1 MVTEEDRQY
10 MWEEYAPEP
19 RWRCNLGIRRRL
31 SPLVDNDEARVRL
44 LNAMLLS
51 LPGSP
56 VLYYGDEI
64 GMGDDPWL
72 PDRDGVRTP
81 MQWDDSETAGF
92 STALP
97 EDFHL
102 PLIHTFGHGP
112 EHVNVARQMDDPSS
126 LLVWTR
132 AMLGIRRRH
141 PVFGTGEF
149 TDLGAED
156 MAVMSFLRHDEDET
170 ILCLA
175 NLSDTDRT
183 VTLTLPQFAGV
194 TGASLIHGQDAQPVE
209 ADGTLTVPMPPY
221 GYRWLQMIGE
231 EKP

>member
-1 MVTEEDRQY
+1 MYLPNSLST
-10 MWEEYAPEP
+10 
-19 RWRCNLGIRRRL
+19 NLVLTGFQIRVPSFNASSSETVRVMRRL
-31 SPLVDNDEARVRL
+31 SPLVDNDDAKIRL

-102 PLIHTFGHGP
+102 SSAPLATIQSTSMSPARWTTRPPCWCGRVPCSVSAATTPSLGP
-112 EHVNVARQMDDPSS
+112 ASS
-126 LLVWTR
+126 P
-132 AMLGIRRRH
+132 I
-141 PVFGTGEF
+141 
-149 TDLGAED
+149 
-156 MAVMSFLRHDEDET
+156 
-170 ILCLA
+170 
-175 NLSDTDRT
+175 
-183 VTLTLPQFAGV
+183 
-194 TGASLIHGQDAQPVE
+194 
-209 ADGTLTVPMPPY
+209 
-221 GYRWLQMIGE
+221 
-231 EKP
+231 

>member
-1 MVTEEDRQY
+1 
-10 MWEEYAPEP
+10 MWEEYAPES

-31 SPLVDNDEARVRL
+31 SPLVDNDDAKIRL

-102 PLIHTFGHGP
+102 PVIHTFGHDP

-132 AMLGIRRRH
+132 AMLGIRRHH

-149 TDLGAED
+149 TDLGGAD
-156 MAVMSFLRHDEDET
+156 MAVMSFLRHNEHET

-175 NLSDTDRT
+175 NLSDTERT
-183 VTLTLPQFAGV
+183 VTLHLPQFAGV
-194 TGASLIHGQDAQPVE
+194 TGSSLIHGQDAHPVKS
-209 ADGTLTVPMPPY
+209 DGTLSVPLWPY
-221 GYRWLQMIGE
+221 GYRWLQMSGE
-231 EKP
+231 EKS

>member
-1 MVTEEDRQY
+1 MGGVCSRTPVAVQ
-10 MWEEYAPEP
+10 
-19 RWRCNLGIRRRL
+19 LGYSSSL
-31 SPLVDNDEARVRL
+31 KPLVDNDAKSRL

-64 GMGDDPWL
+64 GMGDDLWL
-72 PDRDGVRTP
+72 SDRDGVRTP

-102 PLIHTFGHGP
+102 PLIHTFGHDP

-141 PVFGTGEF
+141 PVFGTSEF
-149 TDLGAED
+149 IDLDGAD
-156 MAVMSFLRHDEDET
+156 TAVMSFLRHNEHET

-175 NLSDTDRT
+175 NLSDTERT
-183 VTLTLPQFAGV
+183 VVLHLPQFAGA
-194 TGASLIHGQDAQPVE
+194 TGSSLIHGQDVQPVE
-209 ADGTLTVPMPPY
+209 ADGTLIVPLWPY
-221 GYRWLQMIGE
+221 GYRWLQMSGE
-231 EKP
+231 EKS